1 MPLLNIKKTGYV
13 GIPYWIV
20 ATGIFIAL
28 LIFGAFFYTSFVNV
42 TLIWIF
48 IFSPFL
54 VPIIL
59 FEMWWS
65 MWMKYIRAKFI
76 ASQTPILLEIKIP
89 RQILKTPKAME
100 LVFAGLNVG
109 PGETTFLSR
118 NWKGKVRPWWSLE
131 LVSIEGKIHFYIWL
145 WAQYRGFVESQFYAQ
160 YPDIEI
166 NEVEDYSDGVHYDK
180 RVNEVWGME
189 YKLKKPDAYPI
200 KTYVDFELDKE
211 TKKAEQIV
219 DPISGVLEKLSSI
232 GPGEQFWVQI
242 LVRQNKGAT
251 VAGSFLSKPTT
262 WKDEAKAEIEKIYK
276 DSKPQEIDL
285 ATGDVTE
292 GNYPLLKP
300 AQVNTIKA
308 LERSIEKPGFD
319 VGMRVV
325 YITTPETHNGAII
338 ATNIVNLWNT
348 LNSGTLNSFVPSDTW
363 HVSLDYPWQD
373 FMNIRRDGFSRNV
386 LDAYHRRSLFHPP
399 YSHPRFVLTTEELAT
414 MYHFPTEETKAPG
427 IERIPSIKGEAPT
440 NLPT

>member
-1 MPLLNIKKTGYV
+1 MSFLNIKKTEYI

-20 ATGIFIAL
+20 ALGIFIAL
-28 LIFGAFFYTSFVNV
+28 LLFGALFYTSFVTV
-42 TLIWIF
+42 ILLWLF

-65 MWMKYIRAKFI
+65 AWMKYIRAKFI

-109 PGETTFLSR
+109 PGETTFISR

-131 LVSIEGKIHFYIWL
+131 LVSIEGKVHFYIWI

-180 RVNEVWGME
+180 RVNTVWGME
-189 YKLKKPDAYPI
+189 YKLSKPDAYPI
-200 KTYVDFELDKE
+200 KTYIDFELDKE
-211 TKKAEQIV
+211 TKKAEQII

-242 LVRQNKGAT
+242 LVRQNKGAP
-251 VAGSFLSKPTT
+251 VAGSFLSKPIS
-262 WKDEAKAEIEKIYK
+262 WKDEAKAEIEEIYK
-276 DSKPQEIDL
+276 KAKPQEIDL

-300 AQVNTIKA
+300 AEVNTIKA

-319 VGMRVV
+319 VGMRAV

-348 LNSGTLNSFVPSDTW
+348 LNSGTLNSFVPGSSW

-373 FMNIRRDGFSRNV
+373 FMNIRKDGFSRNV

-399 YSHPRFVLTTEELAT
+399 YNHPRFVLTTEELAT